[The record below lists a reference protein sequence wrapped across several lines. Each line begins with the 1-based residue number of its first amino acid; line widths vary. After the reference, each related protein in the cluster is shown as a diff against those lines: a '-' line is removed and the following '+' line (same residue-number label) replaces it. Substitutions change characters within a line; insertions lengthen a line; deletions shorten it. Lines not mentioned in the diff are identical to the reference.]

1 MVKTRGLCCALG
13 RVVAKGLGRRDGD
26 DSDEAEPVVAGNEPM
41 VDFDAHD
48 TGAETDTQDTGAK
61 DVANEAEGFP
71 GGPRDPS
78 VLTEYAEHVVAN
90 VWSGKPL
97 YIDEAMLMLVE
108 LLMVSL
114 EVAIAETGQCCGPYV
129 CLYWLRDIYQ
139 RKCQTQHWTTTACA
153 YLLHLLGYTLFFN
166 KSATHAHVVFLDA
179 LRDLTRTRRYAWGA
193 AGLVHMYDHLNDS
206 NIRTS

>member
-1 MVKTRGLCCALG
+1 MLDDIVSLLH
-13 RVVAKGLGRRDGD
+13 LLIIGD
-26 DSDEAEPVVAGNEPM
+26 
-41 VDFDAHD
+41 FH
-48 TGAETDTQDTGAK
+48 TFQ
-61 DVANEAEGFP
+61 
-71 GGPRDPS
+71 
-78 VLTEYAEHVVAN
+78 
-90 VWSGKPL
+90 PL